1 MKVVLQDGI
10 KDCGI
15 CSLLSIIRHYGGNVS
30 KEYLRQLTST
40 TKNGVTAYKL
50 VESAEKLGF
59 HATALTGDIKNI
71 DVNNLPCI
79 AHVIINKSYQHFI
92 VIYEVDFKRN
102 LMVVMDPA
110 KGKRIFSISEFKLMS
125 SNCFIFLTPDRKLP
139 NFQNHK
145 VMKEMIISSSQKQ
158 KVYFI
163 FLLFL
168 TILYFIFNILSAF
181 HFKYLIDFSI
191 NYDNSYNIIII
202 SVMLFVIYLSKEV
215 SSFLKDI
222 ILLKYSEVLDLHIT
236 MKIYKQIILLPYL
249 YYKNRTTGEIISRIK
264 DLSSIKDFLAQLFTS
279 ITTDFFCIVL
289 FLFLLMKINSEL
301 TLITFV
307 FFIGFILIQFLF
319 KGKIK
324 KRVKHYYRKEEGLNS
339 YLIESLSSVDAV
351 KGMHV
356 EKIMIDRFYLKY
368 KNLLEAV
375 YQVSIVEKI
384 FVFIKNNFYHLF
396 HIIILSYGSFFV
408 INKKIPLSGLIVFH
422 SLLTFLMSSFQNI
435 VNLLHEYPTVLLSLE
450 RIEDLFT
457 IRKEIF
463 KGRDLYK
470 DYKVEG
476 DIVYHN
482 LTFSYGS
489 REIFKNVNL
498 KIRQGDKVF
507 LYGESGSGK
516 STLMKLL
523 MRYIEVEFGNI
534 RINDIDI
541 NHYHLDLLR
550 ENITYISQQE
560 FLYTDTIYNNITL
573 KKEIDKE
580 TVLKAIQLTLVDEII
595 DHDALSL
602 DKLVEE
608 NGFNFSGGERQRLIL
623 ARSIL
628 KSSNIYIF
636 DEALSQIDIERER
649 IILENI
655 FREMSDKTIIVISHR
670 FHNMD
675 LFDRILKLE
684 DGIIHE
690 EELRKKPI
698 HT

>member
-50 VESAEKLGF
+50 LESAEKLGF
-59 HATALTGDIKNI
+59 HGTALTGDIKNI
-71 DVNNLPCI
+71 NVNNLPCI

-92 VIYEVDFKRN
+92 VIYEVDFKKGSI
-102 LMVVMDPA
+102 VVMDPA
-110 KGKRIFSISEFKLMS
+110 RGKRVLSISEFKLMS
-125 SNCFIFLTPDRKLP
+125 SNCFLFLTPERKLP
-139 NFQNHK
+139 IFQNQK
-145 VMKEMIISSSQKQ
+145 VMKEMILIASKKQ

-163 FLLFL
+163 FLVIL

-191 NYDNSYNIIII
+191 NYDNSHNIIII
-202 SVMLFVIYLSKEV
+202 SAMLFVIYFSKEV

-249 YYKNRTTGEIISRIK
+249 YYKNRTTGEIISRMK
-264 DLSSIKDFLAQLFTS
+264 DLSSIKDFLAKLFTS
-279 ITTDFFCIVL
+279 ITTDFFCLIL
-289 FLFLLMKINSEL
+289 FLFLLMKINFEL
-301 TLITFV
+301 TLITILFL
-307 FFIGFILIQFLF
+307 IGFVIIHFLF

-324 KRVKHYYRKEEGLNS
+324 KGVKNYYRKEEGLNS

-356 EKIMIDRFYLKY
+356 EKIIMDRFYLKY

-375 YQVSIVEKI
+375 YQVSMVEKI
-384 FVFIKNNFYHLF
+384 FSFMKNNFYHLY

-408 INKKIPLSGLIVFH
+408 INQQMSLSELIIFH
-422 SLLTFLMSSFQNI
+422 SLLTFFISSFQNL
-435 VNLLHEYPTVLLSLE
+435 VNLLHEYPTVILSLE

-457 IRKEIF
+457 IKKEMF
-463 KGRDLYK
+463 KGKDLYQN
-470 DYKVEG
+470 YQVEG
-476 DIVYHN
+476 DILYHN

-489 REIFKNVNL
+489 RELFKNINL
-498 KIRQGDKVF
+498 KVKQGDKVF

-523 MRYIEVEFGNI
+523 MRYIEVDFDNI
-534 RINDIDI
+534 SINNIDI

-550 ENITYISQQE
+550 ENMTYISQQE

-573 KKEIDKE
+573 KKEMDKE
-580 TVLKAIQLTLVDEII
+580 KVLKAVQLTLVDEII
-595 DHDALSL
+595 DKDALSL

-636 DEALSQIDIERER
+636 DEALSQIDIKRER
-649 IILENI
+649 TILKNI
-655 FREMSDKTIIVISHR
+655 FKEMGDKTIIIISHR
-670 FHNMD
+670 FDNMD
-675 LFDRILKLE
+675 LFNRILKLE
-684 DGIIHE
+684 DGVVHE
-690 EELRKKPI
+690 EKLRKKS
-698 HT
+698 TRT

>member
-15 CSLLSIIRHYGGNVS
+15 CSLLSVIRHYGGNVS

-59 HATALTGDIKNI
+59 HAMALTGDIKNI

-92 VIYEVDFKRN
+92 VIYEVDFKKN
-102 LMVVMDPA
+102 LVVVMDPA
-110 KGKRIFSISEFKLMS
+110 RGKRVLSISEFKLMS
-125 SNCFIFLTPDRKLP
+125 SNCFIFLTPERKLP
-139 NFQNHK
+139 SFQNHK
-145 VMKEMIISSSQKQ
+145 VMKEMILTLSKQQ
-158 KVYFI
+158 KVYLI
-163 FLLFL
+163 FLVFL
-168 TILYFIFNILSAF
+168 TIIYFIFNILSAF

-191 NYDNSYNIIII
+191 NYHNSNNIIILSI
-202 SVMLFVIYLSKEV
+202 VLFVIYFSKEV

-222 ILLKYSEVLDLHIT
+222 IILKYSEILDLHLT

-279 ITTDFFCIVL
+279 ITTDFFCFLL
-289 FLFLLMKINSEL
+289 FLFLLMKINTTL
-301 TLITFV
+301 TLITLL
-307 FFIGFILIQFLF
+307 FFISFIIVHLLC

-324 KRVKHYYRKEEGLNS
+324 RGVKHYYRKEEGLNS

-356 EKIMIDRFYLKY
+356 EKIIIDRFFIKY

-375 YQVSIVEKI
+375 YQVSIVEKT
-384 FVFIKNNFYHLF
+384 FQFIKNNLYHLF
-396 HIIILSYGSFFV
+396 QILILSYGSYFV
-408 INKKIPLSGLIVFH
+408 ISNKMTLSELIVFH
-422 SLLTFLMSSFQNI
+422 SLLTFFVSSFQNI

-457 IRKEIF
+457 IRKELF
-463 KGRDLYK
+463 TGK
-470 DYKVEG
+470 DFYQSYKVEG
-476 DIVYHN
+476 DIKYHH
-482 LTFSYGS
+482 LTFSYAS
-489 REIFKNVNL
+489 RELFQNINL
-498 KIRQGDKVF
+498 EIKQGDKVF
-507 LYGESGSGK
+507 LYGESGCGK

-523 MRYIEVEFGNI
+523 MRYVEVDFGKI
-534 RINDIDI
+534 SINHIDI

-573 KKEIDKE
+573 KKEIEKE
-580 TVLKAIQLTLVDEII
+580 KVLQAMKLTLVDEIVGQ
-595 DHDALSL
+595 DTLSF

-628 KSSNIYIF
+628 KSSHIYIF
-636 DEALSQIDIERER
+636 DEALSQIDIARER

-655 FREMSDKTIIVISHR
+655 FGKMRDKTIIVISHR
-670 FHNMD
+670 FDNMD
-675 LFDRILKLE
+675 LFNRILKLE
-684 DGIIHE
+684 DGKIYE
-690 EELRKKPI
+690 EELRKKS
-698 HT
+698 TNS

>member
-15 CSLLSIIRHYGGNVS
+15 CSLLSVIRHYGGNVS

-40 TKNGVTAYKL
+40 TKNGVTAYNL
-50 VESAEKLGF
+50 VESAKKLGF
-59 HATALTGDIKNI
+59 HAMALTGDIKNI

-92 VIYEVDFKRN
+92 VIYEVDFEKGFV
-102 LMVVMDPA
+102 VVMDPA
-110 KGKRIFSISEFKLMS
+110 RGKRVLSISEFRLMS
-125 SNCFIFLTPDRKLP
+125 SNCFIFLTPERKLP
-139 NFQNHK
+139 HFQNNK
-145 VMKEMIISSSQKQ
+145 VVKETIIILSKKQ

-163 FLLFL
+163 FLFFL

-181 HFKYLIDFSI
+181 HFKYLIDFTI
-191 NYDNSYNIIII
+191 TYHNSNNIIILSI
-202 SVMLFVIYLSKEV
+202 VLFVIYFSKEV

-222 ILLKYSEVLDLHIT
+222 MILKYSEILDLHIT

-279 ITTDFFCIVL
+279 ITTDSFCFIL
-289 FLFLLMKINSEL
+289 FLFLLMKINQKL
-301 TLITFV
+301 TLITLV
-307 FFIGFILIQFLF
+307 FLIGSILIHLLF

-324 KRVKHYYRKEEGLNS
+324 KGVKHYYRKEEGLNS

-356 EKIMIDRFYLKY
+356 EKIIIDRFYLKY
-368 KNLLEAV
+368 RNLLETV
-375 YQVSIVEKI
+375 YHVSIVEKS
-384 FVFIKNNFYHLF
+384 FSFIKNNLYHLF
-396 HIIILSYGSFFV
+396 QVIILSYGSLFV
-408 INKKIPLSGLIVFH
+408 IDKKMSLSELIIFH
-422 SLLTFLMSSFQNI
+422 SLLTFFISSFQNI
-435 VNLLHEYPTVLLSLE
+435 VNLLHEYPTFLLSLE

-463 KGRDLYK
+463 KGK
-470 DYKVEG
+470 DFYQNYKVEG
-476 DIVYHN
+476 DILYHN
-482 LTFSYGS
+482 LTFSYAS
-489 REIFKNVNL
+489 REIFKNINL
-498 KIRQGDKVF
+498 KINQGDKVF

-523 MRYIEVEFGNI
+523 MRYIEVGFGSI
-534 RINDIDI
+534 SINHIDI

-573 KKEIDKE
+573 KKDIDKE
-580 TVLKAIQLTLVDEII
+580 KVLQAIKLTLVDEII
-595 DHDALSL
+595 DHDALSS

-655 FREMSDKTIIVISHR
+655 FKQMSDKTIIVISHR
-670 FHNMD
+670 FDNMD
-675 LFDRILKLE
+675 LFNRILKLE
-684 DGIIHE
+684 DGKIYE